1 MILVVGGLNGFIGS
15 NTTEALVNLGKDCVV
30 TRHTNT
36 EVPGFLQKHID
47 HRHVFIEPADSTS
60 IADLRKIGEKRKVSG
75 IVNVAGGFASG
86 EGPVRSLQGYFD
98 MLSATFRVAQ
108 EWKVERVTF
117 SSTGGMYLGLQGTVN
132 EEHPLFLQSLFPIL
146 AYQKIVE
153 VAASEFAK
161 KTGISTICARLMGMY
176 GPFDGAQLGLETRLV
191 HAAVSGKPVNL
202 ENVFFG
208 NAEDEGD
215 SCYIKDTAR
224 AIALLQTAEKLQYD
238 VYNIGSGRRSSN
250 RELVEAVKR
259 VVPGFKVDLP
269 PGHFPFPPL
278 PTMETKRLQQDTGFS
293 PKFDTQSAIQ
303 HYVDWLKAGN
313 PK

>member
-15 NTTEALVNLGKDCVV
+15 NTTEALADLGKDCVV
-30 TRHTNT
+30 TRHENA

-47 HRHVFIEPADSTS
+47 HHRVIIEPADSTS
-60 IADLRKIGEKRKVSG
+60 VADLRKIGEKHKIEG

-86 EGPVRSLQGYFD
+86 DGPVRGLRGYFD
-98 MLSATFRVAQ
+98 MLDATFRVAQ
-108 EWKVERVTF
+108 EWKVKRVTF

-132 EEHPLFLQSLFPIL
+132 EEAPISLPSMFPIL

-153 VAASEFAK
+153 VAADQFAK

-176 GPFDGAQLGLETRLV
+176 GPFDGNQLGLEARLV
-191 HAAVSGKPVNL
+191 HAAVSGKPPNL
-202 ENVFFG
+202 ENVFSVTLKIREICG
-208 NAEDEGD
+208 
-215 SCYIKDTAR
+215 YIKDLAR
-224 AIALLQTAEKLQYD
+224 AIALVHTAEKLQYD
-238 VYNIGSGRRSSN
+238 VYNIGSGKLTPN
-250 RELVEAVKR
+250 KEVVEAVKR
-259 VVPGFKVDLP
+259 VVPNFKVELP

-278 PTMETKRLQQDTGFS
+278 PLMETKRLQQDTGFA
-293 PKFDTQSAIQ
+293 PKFDIRSAIQ